1 MRAIS
6 KEPIRQFSGKIIG
19 YLETDKDGNQQA
31 RDFYGKILGTYDKKF
46 NVTRDFYG
54 KIVGK
59 GNQVIGLIW
68 NPQVNNFLKQNMGS

>member
-6 KEPIRQFSGKIIG
+6 KEPVRLFSGKIIG

-54 KIVGK
+54 KIISK
-59 GNQVIGLIW
+59 GNQVAGLIW
-68 NPQVNNFLKQNMGS
+68 NPKYNSLVK